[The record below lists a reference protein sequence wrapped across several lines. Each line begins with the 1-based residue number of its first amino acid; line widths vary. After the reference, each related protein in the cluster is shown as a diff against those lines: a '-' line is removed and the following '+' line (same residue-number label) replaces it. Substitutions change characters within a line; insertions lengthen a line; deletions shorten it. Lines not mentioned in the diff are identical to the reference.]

1 MADDGDGKIDPKAQH
16 ELNLMT
22 EAMRDCKIK
31 KAGQGDLTC
40 LMERC
45 DGTPFVVRLSSGGK
59 GVLAKQVLRTFC
71 KQHVKRCPDDDWWAN
86 EKDCALLQA
95 DDMMGD
101 ADWALDPNSSAN
113 DDGRKQGHF
122 LVRRAG
128 QTTSF
133 AALARQLSKARDADD
148 EKPAAEKIAATAKHF
163 DDDAEKYMQLTRNV
177 DQLAASGSSY
187 GARCA
192 HFLGRP
198 RDLLFDRCRAAS
210 STMRLLDLGSGCGRD
225 AAKLAARGVERC
237 PAGCEVRVVGADA
250 APRNVELGRAAA
262 RLLRVDSRCDFFVHE
277 AVGGDWA
284 ALRVDG
290 APFDGAM
297 AAQVLRYV
305 PWSEHRTVYARLRD
319 HLAPKSGCF
328 VLGEATND
336 ETKEPRTVD
345 GAHTEFRTWPDYR
358 KNVEKAGFAFESK
371 EDYDIDGAPYW
382 VAVFRRNPEAPK
394 PPAAAPKPKARPRP
408 KPAGGGVA
416 GLP

>member
-262 RLLRVDSRCDFFVHE
+262 RLLRVDSRCDFLVHE

-358 KNVEKAGFAFESK
+358 KNVERAGFAFESK

-394 PPAAAPKPKARPRP
+394 P
-408 KPAGGGVA
+408 AGGGVA

>member
-148 EKPAAEKIAATAKHF
+148 GAAKESELPNFK
-163 DDDAEKYMQLTRNV
+163 
-177 DQLAASGSSY
+177 GSD
-187 GARCA
+187 
-192 HFLGRP
+192 LGRFPLVLADFWTSDHLLERP
-198 RDLLFDRCRAAS
+198 RS
-210 STMRLLDLGSGCGRD
+210 VD
-225 AAKLAARGVERC
+225 AFFGTRARGT
-237 PAGCEVRVVGADA
+237 
-250 APRNVELGRAAA
+250 LT
-262 RLLRVDSRCDFFVHE
+262 L
-277 AVGGDWA
+277 
-284 ALRVDG
+284 
-290 APFDGAM
+290 
-297 AAQVLRYV
+297 
-305 PWSEHRTVYARLRD
+305 
-319 HLAPKSGCF
+319 K
-328 VLGEATND
+328 
-336 ETKEPRTVD
+336 
-345 GAHTEFRTWPDYR
+345 
-358 KNVEKAGFAFESK
+358 
-371 EDYDIDGAPYW
+371 
-382 VAVFRRNPEAPK
+382 RR
-394 PPAAAPKPKARPRP
+394 
-408 KPAGGGVA
+408 
-416 GLP
+416 

>member
-1 MADDGDGKIDPKAQH
+1 MNHSCAAQ
-16 ELNLMT
+16 
-22 EAMRDCKIK
+22 
-31 KAGQGDLTC
+31 
-40 LMERC
+40 
-45 DGTPFVVRLSSGGK
+45 
-59 GVLAKQVLRTFC
+59 
-71 KQHVKRCPDDDWWAN
+71 
-86 EKDCALLQA
+86 
-95 DDMMGD
+95 
-101 ADWALDPNSSAN
+101 
-113 DDGRKQGHF
+113 
-122 LVRRAG
+122 
-128 QTTSF
+128 
-133 AALARQLSKARDADD
+133 ADD
-148 EKPAAEKIAATAKHF
+148 EKPAADKIAATAKHF

-225 AAKLAARGVERC
+225 AAKLAARGAERC

-262 RLLRVDSRCDFFVHE
+262 RLLRVDSRCDFVVHE

-358 KNVEKAGFAFESK
+358 KNVERAGFAFESK

>member
-358 KNVEKAGFAFESK
+358 KNVERAGFAFESK

-394 PPAAAPKPKARPRP
+394 P
-408 KPAGGGVA
+408 AGGGVA

>member
-262 RLLRVDSRCDFFVHE
+262 RLLRVDSRCDFLVHE

-382 VAVFRRNPEAPK
+382 VAVFRR
-394 PPAAAPKPKARPRP
+394 KPKARPRP

>member
-177 DQLAASGSSY
+177 AQLAASGSSY

-210 STMRLLDLGSGCGRD
+210 STMRLLDPVSYTHLT
-225 AAKLAARGVERC
+225 L
-237 PAGCEVRVVGADA
+237 PTI
-250 APRNVELGRAAA
+250 
-262 RLLRVDSRCDFFVHE
+262 LLV
-277 AVGGDWA
+277 
-284 ALRVDG
+284 
-290 APFDGAM
+290 
-297 AAQVLRYV
+297 
-305 PWSEHRTVYARLRD
+305 
-319 HLAPKSGCF
+319 
-328 VLGEATND
+328 
-336 ETKEPRTVD
+336 
-345 GAHTEFRTWPDYR
+345 
-358 KNVEKAGFAFESK
+358 
-371 EDYDIDGAPYW
+371 
-382 VAVFRRNPEAPK
+382 
-394 PPAAAPKPKARPRP
+394 
-408 KPAGGGVA
+408 
-416 GLP
+416 